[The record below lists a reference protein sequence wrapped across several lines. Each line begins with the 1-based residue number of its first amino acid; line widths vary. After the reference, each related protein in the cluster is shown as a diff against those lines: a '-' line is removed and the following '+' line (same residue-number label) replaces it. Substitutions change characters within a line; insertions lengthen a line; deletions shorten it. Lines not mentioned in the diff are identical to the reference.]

1 MKWPAARFPGKAV
14 DRTGKPKRGEDSPRS
29 RSKTGMCM
37 DLFETVTARAVPS
50 VHHASTLTRVEDE
63 KLLVVVCGLYNGLCR
78 GEIWHERLTGFLLA
92 AHPKPRVRPRPPPW
106 CSSPAQ
112 RGRGGGGLD
121 TRSRHTNV
129 VSEVNGAHDFDGQI
143 GEHLADNLSAVTTDE
158 VSILGAR

>member
-1 MKWPAARFPGKAV
+1 
-14 DRTGKPKRGEDSPRS
+14 
-29 RSKTGMCM
+29 M

-112 RGRGGGGLD
+112 RGRGGGDWIQGADIPTLFP
-121 TRSRHTNV
+121 RSMELMTLMDRSGSTLP
-129 VSEVNGAHDFDGQI
+129 I
-143 GEHLADNLSAVTTDE
+143 
-158 VSILGAR
+158 I